1 MKMKTKALVF
11 ISTLVLVFSITAC
24 KQSGEAEK
32 PVKKAAESPSINME
46 INADKTL
53 EKANEAVS
61 NAVEEVNKKV
71 DEAVDNATVEVNNK
85 VDEAADSAEEKVN
98 ENIDDASKKIGGAY
112 GINTEE

>member
-11 ISTLVLVFSITAC
+11 ISTLVLVFSTTAC

-32 PVKKAAESPSINME
+32 PVKKAAESPSIKVD

-61 NAVEEVNKKV
+61 NSVEEVNKKV
-71 DEAVDNATVEVNNK
+71 DEAS
-85 VDEAADSAEEKVN
+85 DSAAEKVN
-98 ENIDDASKKIGGAY
+98 ENIDDANNKIGGAF
-112 GINTEE
+112 GITTEE

>member
-1 MKMKTKALVF
+1 MSMKTKAFVF
-11 ISTLVLVFSITAC
+11 ISTLLLVFSTTAC

-32 PVKKAAESPSINME
+32 PVKKAAESPSIKMD
-46 INADKTL
+46 INADKTI

-71 DEAVDNATVEVNNK
+71 DEAS
-85 VDEAADSAEEKVN
+85 DSAAEKVN
-98 ENIDDASKKIGGAY
+98 ENIDDANKKIGGAF